1 MFCCSH
7 SFESKEERVLEE
19 EEGWQ
24 TAMTLHPLANFLDPL
39 PNLAKWLP
47 LFFSDTE
54 QLHFLV
60 HHHSIC
66 RHQVWTN
73 KSGFSRTLQNISQ
86 LRNKA
91 AFGYV
96 FSSACWVQI
105 RLTYSMWPWCVMMT
119 KKVLCSV
126 YTRTDRTEV
135 PKLTFISIF
144 TSWTFKNILLLL
156 LAYWP

>member
-24 TAMTLHPLANFLDPL
+24 TAMTLHPLANFFGPTSQLGKVTSTVLFWYWATSFSGSPPL
-39 PNLAKWLP
+39 YLP
-47 LFFSDTE
+47 S
-54 QLHFLV
+54 
-60 HHHSIC
+60 
-66 RHQVWTN
+66 
-73 KSGFSRTLQNISQ
+73 SGLNQQISRTLQNISQ